1 MTALDYRIY
10 DADHHDYEPDDC
22 FTPHIEAKY
31 KKRTVWIDRS
41 REDSDRKDVGDG
53 RINLAGGV
61 A

>member
-10 DADHHDYEPDDC
+10 DADHHYYEPDDC

-31 KKRTVWIDRS
+31 RKRTVWIDCS
-41 REDSDRKDVGDG
+41 REGSGRMYVGDG
-53 RINLAGGV
+53 RSNLAGGV